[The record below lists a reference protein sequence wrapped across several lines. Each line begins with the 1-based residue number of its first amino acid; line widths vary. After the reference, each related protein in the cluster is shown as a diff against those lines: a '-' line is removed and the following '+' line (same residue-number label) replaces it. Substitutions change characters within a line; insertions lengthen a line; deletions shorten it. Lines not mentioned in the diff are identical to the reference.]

1 MHDLTAHTKEIYT
14 IKWSPTGPGTANPAQ
29 RLMLVSASF
38 DTSIRCALPA
48 RAWLHCPSPPFEHWQ
63 QGHGEEAFA
72 SLGCAHAH
80 PQQASH
86 ESRAREA
93 CHRPCG
99 RRLWD
104 AETGQCI
111 FALTQHTQ
119 PVYSVAFSPNGQ
131 LLASGSF
138 DKSLHVWSV
147 RDGSLARTYMGKG
160 GIFEASSASFPHVL
174 SASIYLCCASYAL
187 LLFMLTAN
195 WACHS
200 QLANC
205 TVPCD
210 TCVQTAQPCQL
221 AKLTESHEVCAR
233 MLVMGWQQ
241 RGLMLPQQASELTVS
256 LLMSLPPTRSS
267 FAKTALS
274 SCPDSGQHACRC
286 AGRGMASMWP
296 HASPTRSSQC

>member
-14 IKWSPTGPGTANPAQ
+14 IKWSPTGPGTANTTQ

-38 DTSIRCALPA
+38 DTSIRCALPP
-48 RAWLHCPSPPFEHWQ
+48 RLWLHCTFPPFELGQ
-63 QGHGEEAFA
+63 QGLCKYL
-72 SLGCAHAH
+72 LGCAHAH
-80 PQQASH
+80 SQQVSH
-86 ESRAREA
+86 ESWAYEA

-147 RDGSLARTYMGKG
+147 RDGSLVRTYMGKG

-174 SASIYLCCASYAL
+174 SASFYLAL
-187 LLFMLTAN
+187 LRTLCFFMLTAI
-195 WACHS
+195 WACH
-200 QLANC
+200 
-205 TVPCD
+205 T
-210 TCVQTAQPCQL
+210 
-221 AKLTESHEVCAR
+221 
-233 MLVMGWQQ
+233 
-241 RGLMLPQQASELTVS
+241 
-256 LLMSLPPTRSS
+256 
-267 FAKTALS
+267 
-274 SCPDSGQHACRC
+274 
-286 AGRGMASMWP
+286 
-296 HASPTRSSQC
+296 